1 MWTRTIRG
9 RCFSSSLVCLSIQYT
24 NTTETEQYYEIESKP
39 EFIAS
44 SATEAERQ
52 RGETDFRPFYY
63 RYQYYQYPSALKKPE
78 ISRTD
83 ILPAHL
89 LQLSLYAS
97 SSHVYQTTF
106 LDKDGSD
113 EIWTKGEIK

>member
-1 MWTRTIRG
+1 MWTRTIYAEG
-9 RCFSSSLVCLSIQYT
+9 ASLPPSSASAYT

-39 EFIAS
+39 ELIAS

-63 RYQYYQYPSALKKPE
+63 RYQYPSALKKPE

-97 SSHVYQTTF
+97 SSHVYQTIF

-113 EIWTKGEIK
+113 ELWTKGEIK